1 MIVPAEVVDCL
12 FSAEGENLRKDVVV
26 WSNHY
31 KSSIKNYC
39 DINSISSCLEQLFRS
54 YPEFRSLFD
63 YRVRRIDRIENKN
76 IAPQFHRRV
85 NLNLN
90 LRELGGGAFIQHG
103 SSTWIF
109 AKSIGENFFI
119 NQNVTIGQGKGG
131 APKIG
136 NNVSI
141 RTGAVVVGDI
151 CIGNNVVINANAV
164 VNFDVPDNAKV
175 YAQKSVVII

>member
-1 MIVPAEVVDCL
+1 MMIPEEVIDCL
-12 FSAEGENLRKDVVV
+12 FSDEGESLRKDILV

-31 KSSIKNYC
+31 KSSIQNYC

-63 YRVRRIDRIENKN
+63 YRVRRMGRVKNKN
-76 IAPQFHRRV
+76 IAPQFSRRI

-109 AKSIGENFFI
+109 AKSIGENLFI

-131 APKIG
+131 VPKIG

-141 RTGAVVVGDI
+141 RTGAVVVGNI
-151 CIGNNVVINANAV
+151 CIGDNVVINANAV